1 MWELITGL
9 LPILGGGED
18 GGIIGGIGD
27 GIGGIITDGISAG
40 IADAISE
47 LFTGSAEG
55 LSSVAE

>member
-1 MWELITGL
+1 MLLDLITGL
-9 LPILGGGED
+9 LGGGTEGGGLGG
-18 GGIIGGIGD
+18 I
-27 GIGGIITDGISAG
+27 ISAG

>member
-1 MWELITGL
+1 MFLDLILGL
-9 LPILGGGED
+9 LGGGEE
-18 GGIIGGIGD
+18 G

>member
-1 MWELITGL
+1 MFLELLGTL
-9 LPILGGGED
+9 LGGGAE
-18 GGIIGGIGD
+18 G
-27 GIGGIITDGISAG
+27 GIGGIIADGISAG